1 MKAPT
6 IRGSAERPG
15 TTSGNR
21 LELLETG
28 DDYFPALLSALAD
41 ARQEVH
47 LETYIFADDR
57 TGRRVA
63 EALADCA
70 RRGCLVRVVV
80 DGFGSRNLAPALR
93 ETLERA
99 GAQLIVYRPMPE
111 GFSLHIQHLRRL
123 HRKLAVIDGRIGFCG
138 GINVLDDR
146 HGRDDLP
153 PRYDFAVRVEGPLV
167 GQMHRLMRR
176 LWRLLSLRAMQFPGL
191 MRPPHF
197 PTPAPLA
204 EDHAAALITRDNLR
218 HRRAIEEAYMAAITR
233 ARTDILIACAYFL
246 PGRRIRHALIDAAQ
260 RGVRVRL
267 LLQGRPD
274 HLVIHYAALAMYD
287 RLLMAG
293 VEIREYQPAHLH
305 AKAAVVD
312 ADWATVGSSNID
324 PFSLWLSREANLEL
338 RDAALV
344 NRLRSSLEQAYARDG
359 ATVLPDASRV
369 LPWGPRLRARVAYL
383 IGRIVLAVTGQVARD
398 EF

>member
-1 MKAPT
+1 MTA
-6 IRGSAERPG
+6 
-15 TTSGNR
+15 GNR
-21 LELLETG
+21 LTLLETG
-28 DDYFPALLSALAD
+28 DAYFPALLAALAE
-41 ARQEVH
+41 ARREVH

-57 TGRRVA
+57 TGHRVA
-63 EALADCA
+63 KALADCA

-93 ETLERA
+93 GTLELA
-99 GAQLIVYRPMPE
+99 GVQLIVYRPMPE

-123 HRKLAVIDGRIGFCG
+123 HRKLVVIDGRIGFCG

-146 HGRDDLP
+146 RDRDDLP

-176 LWRLLSLRAMQFPGL
+176 LWRLLSLRTMQFQGL
-191 MRPPHF
+191 IRPPHF
-197 PTPAPLA
+197 STPTPLA
-204 EDHAAALITRDNLR
+204 ENQSAALITRDNLR
-218 HRRAIEEAYMAAITR
+218 HRRAIEESYLTAITR
-233 ARTDILIACAYFL
+233 ARSDILIACAYFL
-246 PGRRIRHALIDAAQ
+246 PGRRVRHALINAAQ

-274 HLVIHYAALAMYD
+274 HLVIHSAALRMYD
-287 RLLMAG
+287 GLLMAG

-338 RDAALV
+338 RDAVLV
-344 NRLRSSLEQAYARDG
+344 SQLRRSLEEAYARNG
-359 ATVLPDASRV
+359 SAVPLNASRV
-369 LPWGPRLRARVAYL
+369 LPWGLRLRAQVAYL
-383 IGRIVLAVTGQVARD
+383 IGRVVLAVTGQVGRD